1 MQDNNQDNQDNN
13 RHNLNRDIEN
23 LNSPLNR
30 DLLALVTQINER
42 TREIEKT
49 VKSLSTAYIKNDLG
63 EPDYDGHRKSH
74 IQMDKQ
80 ADIVDNYKKS
90 VTETI
95 ITWLVTGILIIFA
108 SGVIETIRHYIS
120 VGTIP

>member
-1 MQDNNQDNQDNN
+1 MQENNYNN
-13 RHNLNRDIEN
+13 DHNGNMLNRDIEN
-23 LNSPLNR
+23 FNHRSNR
-30 DLLALVTQINER
+30 ELLALVTVINER

-49 VKSLSTAYIKNDLG
+49 IKELSTAYVKNDLG

-90 VTETI
+90 VTETV
-95 ITWLVTGILIIFA
+95 ITWVVTGLLILITSA
-108 SGVIETIRHYIS
+108 AIESIRHYLLAS
-120 VGTIP
+120 NT

>member
-1 MQDNNQDNQDNN
+1 MQDNNYNN
-13 RHNLNRDIEN
+13 GHILNRDSEN
-23 LNSPLNR
+23 LNAMSNR
-30 DLLALVTQINER
+30 DLLAIVTQINER
-42 TREIEKT
+42 TRDIEKNI
-49 VKSLSTAYIKNDLG
+49 KELSTAYPKNDLG

-74 IQMDKQ
+74 IQMDRQ

-95 ITWLVTGILIIFA
+95 LTWLVTGLMIILA

-120 VGTIP
+120 TSNTP

>member
-1 MQDNNQDNQDNN
+1 MQDNNQDNN

-30 DLLALVTQINER
+30 DLLVLVTQINER

-49 VKSLSTAYIKNDLG
+49 VKSLSTAYTKNDLG
-63 EPDYDGHRKSH
+63 EPDYDGHRKAH

-95 ITWLVTGILIIFA
+95 ITWLVTGLLIILA
-108 SGVIETIRHYIS
+108 SGVIETIRHYLS
-120 VGTIP
+120 VGVTT